1 MSHYP
6 LRKKQELSL
15 TCRLLSST
23 YSFFF
28 GFSSWSRVIIWVL
41 FPVMFW
47 LFLVNASKK
56 LGIANWIFCFLQR
69 SPLIRRRK
77 GRKIWSEQGGFYDA
91 LSRNELANSMVS
103 SKVLHIMLIKL
114 SITNAFQETQISK
127 WVNLICSSF
136 RQMPLPN

>member
-1 MSHYP
+1 MCANKFQKNIFIKIAGKDTFLKFLRLKNNTGP

-56 LGIANWIFCFLQR
+56 LEIANWIFCFLQR

-91 LSRNELANSMVS
+91 LSRNELANIELTG
-103 SKVLHIMLIKL
+103 KFNGK
-114 SITNAFQETQISK
+114 Q
-127 WVNLICSSF
+127 
-136 RQMPLPN
+136 